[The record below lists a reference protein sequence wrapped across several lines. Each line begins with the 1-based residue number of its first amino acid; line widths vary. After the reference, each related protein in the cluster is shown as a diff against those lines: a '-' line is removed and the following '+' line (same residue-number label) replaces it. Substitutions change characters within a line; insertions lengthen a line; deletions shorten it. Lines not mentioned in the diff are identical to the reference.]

1 MDDKLVLEYG
11 QIMEI
16 ARLLQ
21 SQAEAMGDSNDQIS
35 NAILSLK
42 DYWSASTAIKY
53 EEQYDTVKPYLK
65 NAVEMVLEMSE
76 QLIQIANNFSNLDN
90 DMAGQI
96 S

>member
-42 DYWSASTAIKY
+42 D
-53 EEQYDTVKPYLK
+53 
-65 NAVEMVLEMSE
+65 
-76 QLIQIANNFSNLDN
+76 
-90 DMAGQI
+90 
-96 S
+96 